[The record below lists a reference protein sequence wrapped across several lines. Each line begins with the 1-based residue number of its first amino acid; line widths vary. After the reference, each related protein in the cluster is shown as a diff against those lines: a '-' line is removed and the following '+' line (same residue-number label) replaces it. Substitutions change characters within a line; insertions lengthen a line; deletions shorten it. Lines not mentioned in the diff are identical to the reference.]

1 MVRKRASLKDK
12 GEEILGVKRGG
23 KGADILFG
31 TEGEAEPL
39 SAEEEMPQGEAD
51 LDEALGAEAEAAEVD
66 ETGITMAE
74 YPAVEEG
81 MPQGEADIDEEL
93 DLDSV
98 LSAEAEAAESEAA
111 LPELATTPAASA
123 PPSPPEPTTS
133 PPVVER
139 PAPTPLPATRAL
151 VEPQA
156 APPPGVE
163 RPAPAPPP
171 SSTGTAAP
179 PAVAQPASTPATSAA
194 AAALPPAAAQPAS
207 TSLPSVPA
215 AVAATSVAASTPP
228 PTPAVAPPSTTTGAP
243 DLSVPRSPRY
253 IEMVSGDFDLLEQDL
268 PAEAAAAAAIG
279 PPEAVELTEE
289 EEAELLRRRAVKED
303 LARLD
308 KAIDAQY
315 ERILRDNVSV
325 NKWITDW
332 CHNLLAEARNIV
344 LYRQMEHLARAEWNV
359 QQVRARLDRA
369 EESRKQANR
378 YAWPIAIWGVIWF
391 VIFVYL
397 IFEPMALL
405 RYFPTAESGESFL
418 IPDIFLRALFFG
430 GIGGVAAVFYHLFK
444 YVQERSFDNQFI
456 LSYVA
461 KPFMGMILGSMIYLT
476 LFVLLRAL
484 QILPAGLEAGGIETV
499 NDMMYVALLYFVALA
514 AGFKENLAFDLLNR
528 AIRAVLRRGNE
539 EEEQLAAPPPAATEP
554 NA

>member
-12 GEEILGVKRGG
+12 GEEILGMKRGG

-39 SAEEEMPQGEAD
+39 SAEEGMPQGEAD

-66 ETGITMAE
+66 ETGTTMAE

-93 DLDSV
+93 DLASV
-98 LSAEAEAAESEAA
+98 LGAEAEAAESEAA

-133 PPVVER
+133 PPTVER
-139 PAPTPLPATRAL
+139 PAPTPLPATPAL
-151 VEPQA
+151 MGPQA

-163 RPAPAPPP
+163 RPAPTPPP
-171 SSTGTAAP
+171 SSMGAATP
-179 PAVAQPASTPATSAA
+179 PAVAQPAVTPATSTAA
-194 AAALPPAAAQPAS
+194 ATPPPAAARPAS
-207 TSLPSVPA
+207 TSRPSVPA
-215 AVAATSVAASTPP
+215 AVVAPSVAASTPP

-243 DLSVPRSPRY
+243 DLSVPRPPRY
-253 IEMVSGDFDLLEQDL
+253 IEMVSGDFDLLEQAL
-268 PAEAAAAAAIG
+268 PAEAAAATG

-303 LARLD
+303 LAGLD

-397 IFEPMALL
+397 IFEPTALL
-405 RYFPTAESGESFL
+405 RYFTMAEGSESFL
-418 IPDIFLRALFFG
+418 IPEIFLLALFFG

-499 NDMMYVALLYFVALA
+499 NDVMYVALLYFVALA

-528 AIRAVLRRGNE
+528 AIRAVLGRGNE
-539 EEEQLAAPPPAATEP
+539 EEEQLAEPPPAAPEP